1 MNFVEHNL
9 KISPIK
15 TGYSSIYRIDQKHGP
30 DNNPSVSTVFLTDD
44 DIKGLIQSWLM
55 NSGCERQSAW
65 LSGKLNDLDAA
76 EERQLL

>member
-1 MNFVEHNL
+1 MDFVQHNL

-44 DIKGLIQSWLM
+44 DIKRLVQSWLM
-55 NSGCERQSAW
+55 NSGLERQSAW
-65 LSGKLNDLDAA
+65 LLDRLNALDVA
-76 EERQLL
+76 EGQQQQ

>member
-30 DNNPSVSTVFLTDD
+30 DDNPSVSTVFLTDD

-55 NSGCERQSAW
+55 NSNESNTAW
-65 LSGKLNDLDAA
+65 LANFLEVRNG
-76 EERQLL
+76 

>member
-15 TGYSSIYRIDQKHGP
+15 TGYSSIYRIDQEHGP
-30 DNNPSVSTVFLTDD
+30 DDNPSVSTVFLTDD

-55 NSGCERQSAW
+55 NSGLERQRDW
-65 LSGKLNDLDAA
+65 LLARLKDLDAA
-76 EERQLL
+76 AEQRPL

>member
-44 DIKGLIQSWLM
+44 DIKGLVQSWLM

-65 LSGKLNDLDAA
+65 LLDKLKDLDAA
-76 EERQLL
+76 AGQQQQ